1 MAGSSKVEP
10 KADPKVEPAIAR
22 RKADHIEIAA
32 SGRAN
37 FANNGTL
44 LDQVT
49 LIHQAL
55 PEIAMADID
64 SVEQEPECSTAAA
77 QGPGPGKCNSFP
89 E

>member
-1 MAGSSKVEP
+1 MAESST
-10 KADPKVEPAIAR
+10 VEPAIAR

-55 PEIAMADID
+55 PEIAVADID
-64 SVEQEPECSTAAA
+64 LTTSIAGQPLRAPSST
-77 QGPGPGKCNSFP
+77 
-89 E
+89 